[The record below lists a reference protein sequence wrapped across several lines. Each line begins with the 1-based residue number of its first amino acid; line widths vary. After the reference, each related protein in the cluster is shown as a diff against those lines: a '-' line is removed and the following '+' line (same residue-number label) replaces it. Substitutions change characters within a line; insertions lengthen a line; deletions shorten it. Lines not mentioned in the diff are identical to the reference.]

1 MTDGEAERPRA
12 VIDRILYWAGAM
24 GMLSLFALV
33 LYGVVMRYVFNRP
46 PLWSADVPNLIF
58 IWLVFG
64 SVGLT
69 VKLGPHI
76 RVVFFVQHMHRAWQ
90 RVLLVLAHC
99 AVLIMLAVLI
109 VYSIPIIELSSS
121 ETMLSTGWPGSV
133 YFYALPVGSIIIAY
147 YTVQALWQ
155 VLRGR

>member
-1 MTDGEAERPRA
+1 MTDGEAERPHA
-12 VIDRILYWAGAM
+12 VVDRILYWIGAM
-24 GMLSLFALV
+24 AMLSLSALV
-33 LYGVVMRYVFNRP
+33 LYGVVMRYAFNRP

-64 SVGLT
+64 IVGLT

-76 RVVFFVQHMHRAWQ
+76 RVVFFVQHMRRAWQ
-90 RVLLVLAHC
+90 RALLVLAHC
-99 AVLIMLAVLI
+99 AVLMMLAVLI
-109 VYSIPIIELSSS
+109 VYSIPIIELSST

-133 YFYALPVGSIIIAY
+133 YFYALPVGGIIIAY

-155 VLRGR
+155 VLRG